1 MGSRT
6 RSAKPLSGVEETYMM
21 KKWYA
26 INTYSG
32 FENRVKRDIEHRA
45 SIEGLRD
52 SLGQVII
59 PEEKIIEVK
68 DGKKRQTTRNFM
80 PGYVLIEME
89 PSDDLFSLVRKIT
102 GVSDFVGSGDK
113 AVPLTEEEVRN
124 IQELIEDKRER
135 PKPEIK
141 FQKGDQVKVIEGP
154 FANFIGTV
162 EEIDQEKARL
172 RVMVSIFGRTTPV
185 ELGVLQVEGA

>member
-1 MGSRT
+1 
-6 RSAKPLSGVEETYMM
+6 M

-26 INTYSG
+26 IHTYSG
-32 FENRVKRDIEHRA
+32 FENRVKRDVEYRV
-45 SIEGLRD
+45 SIEGLREQ
-52 SLGQVII
+52 LGQVVI

-68 DGKKRQTTRNFM
+68 DGKKRQSTRNFM
-80 PGYVLIEME
+80 PGYVLVEME
-89 PSDDLFSLVRKIT
+89 EAEELFNLVRKIT
-102 GVSDFVGSGDK
+102 GVSGFVGTGDLPV
-113 AVPLTEEEVRN
+113 ALSDEEVKN
-124 IQELIEDKRER
+124 IQALIEDKRER

-162 EEIDQEKARL
+162 DDIDMEKARL

-185 ELGVLQVEGA
+185 ELDVLQVEGA

>member
-1 MGSRT
+1 MRN
-6 RSAKPLSGVEETYMM
+6 
-21 KKWYA
+21 WYA
-26 INTYSG
+26 IHTYSG
-32 FENRVKRDIEHRA
+32 FEGRVKRDIEHRA

-52 SLGQVII
+52 DLGQVII

-80 PGYVLIEME
+80 PGYLLVEME
-89 PSDDLFSLVRKIT
+89 PEEDLFNLIRKIT
-102 GVSDFVGSGDK
+102 GVSGFVGTGDQ
-113 AVPLTEEEVRN
+113 AVPLSQEEVQN
-124 IQELIEDKRER
+124 IQDLIEDKRER

-141 FQKGDQVKVIEGP
+141 FHKGDQVKVIEGP

-162 EEIDQEKARL
+162 EDIDPEKARL

-185 ELGVLQVEGA
+185 ELDVLQVEGA

>member
-1 MGSRT
+1 M
-6 RSAKPLSGVEETYMM
+6 A

-26 INTYSG
+26 IHTYSG
-32 FENRVKRDIEHRA
+32 YENRVKKEIEHRA
-45 SIEGLRD
+45 GLEGLREK
-52 SLGQVII
+52 LGEVII

-68 DGKKRQTTRNFM
+68 DGKRRQTVRNFM
-80 PGYVLIEME
+80 PGYVLVEIEE
-89 PSDDLFSLVRKIT
+89 DEKELFDMIRKIA
-102 GVSDFVGSGDK
+102 GVSGFVGAGETPV
-113 AVPLTEEEVRN
+113 ALTPEEVAN
-124 IQELIEDKRER
+124 IQALIEDKRER

-162 EEIDQEKARL
+162 EEIDHEKARL

-185 ELGVLQVEGA
+185 ELDVLQVEGA